1 MSLRESPRSS
11 WRRWWRSGRG
21 RPEGCSRWRNRQG
34 RGVRNTSRCRCLQ
47 EPKRHERKEKSKK
60 NSSWYLLP
68 HLETQT
74 DLSCPEFPVCC
85 QPVRR
90 VHEDFRDAQSFLDGL
105 QLQSQQVALY
115 AESFECLEMG
125 EITEKDVR
133 GSLGKNTGQLLVWV
147 CTRSVRAEW
156 AFTACLNSSSFAS
169 LCNRKQKNDQ

>member
-1 MSLRESPRSS
+1 MDVVGLRVVADGVTVRD
-11 WRRWWRSGRG
+11 
-21 RPEGCSRWRNRQG
+21 EGSETHHTVGVCRNLKDMR
-34 RGVRNTSRCRCLQ
+34 
-47 EPKRHERKEKSKK
+47 EKRKVKK

-115 AESFECLEMG
+115 AESFECLGMG

-133 GSLGKNTGQLLVWV
+133 GSLGKNTGQLLV
-147 CTRSVRAEW
+147 
-156 AFTACLNSSSFAS
+156 
-169 LCNRKQKNDQ
+169 

>member
-1 MSLRESPRSS
+1 MSLLAAVEGGDGEVDVVGLRVVADGVTVRDEGSETHHAVGVCRNLKDMRE
-11 WRRWWRSGRG
+11 
-21 RPEGCSRWRNRQG
+21 
-34 RGVRNTSRCRCLQ
+34 
-47 EPKRHERKEKSKK
+47 KRKVKK

-115 AESFECLEMG
+115 AESFECLGMG

-133 GSLGKNTGQLLVWV
+133 GSLGKNTGQLLV
-147 CTRSVRAEW
+147 
-156 AFTACLNSSSFAS
+156 
-169 LCNRKQKNDQ
+169 